1 MTIIATPLCFLATIC
16 AFTDL
21 RMQKIPNVI
30 TLPAALLAMG
40 LHAYHAGLQGF
51 YLSLGGWGLGLALL
65 ILPYALNAMGAGD
78 VKLLAAIGAVVGP
91 LAVFIIFL
99 YTAIIGAAYA
109 LLYRCCTRTSRRFLG
124 DGYETLKH
132 LVLFHRLLPAAN
144 NPVNN
149 GKPLCYGLAIAA
161 GTYVYIGEAL
171 GLYRII
177 GA

>member
-1 MTIIATPLCFLATIC
+1 
-16 AFTDL
+16 
-21 RMQKIPNVI
+21 MQKIPNVI

-40 LHAYHAGLQGF
+40 LHAYFAGLQGL
-51 YLSLGGWGLGLALL
+51 YMSLGGWVIGFALL
-65 ILPYALNAMGAGD
+65 ILPYALKAMGAGD

-91 LAVFIIFL
+91 IGVLIIFL
-99 YTAIIGAAYA
+99 YTAIIGGAYA
-109 LLYRCCTRTSRRFLG
+109 LVYRCCARTNRRFLS
-124 DGYETLKH
+124 DGFETLKH
-132 LVLFHRLLPAAN
+132 MVLFRRLLPAVT
-144 NPVNN
+144 NPVDK